1 MSISIVIPVFNEA
14 GNILELFNQIN
25 NNISKIKETLIIYD
39 FKEDNTLPVI
49 DANIHQYRNLKI
61 KLVKN
66 DISPGV
72 INALKV
78 GLNTAKGKYILVLM
92 ADLSDDLRIVDK
104 MLEKLNNGCD
114 IVCGSRYMKD
124 GKQIA
129 LADFVI
135 GNRTDGRVQHTKKNG
150 LWFEEEG
157 TIANYSVAQVIQ
169 AYNANPEIQVRTV
182 AQHLWAEASHKLQYK
197 SETSVPEPVLRA
209 IFRVSALLETVD
221 LEFDRVL
228 DERDL
233 YRQKLDPKALIDN
246 LNADSLEVLL
256 DSILPPQNKNKKEEY
271 GELLIELS
279 ALGIKSPDELE
290 KLLNKNLDEVLEK
303 DSREVRRR
311 AIEKDFIEDDEES
324 RVIEKGVFFVHTVLV
339 RSAFDLEF
347 GSDWRSKVSEFIRE
361 SE

>member
-1 MSISIVIPVFNEA
+1 M
-14 GNILELFNQIN
+14 
-25 NNISKIKETLIIYD
+25 
-39 FKEDNTLPVI
+39 
-49 DANIHQYRNLKI
+49 
-61 KLVKN
+61 
-66 DISPGV
+66 
-72 INALKV
+72 
-78 GLNTAKGKYILVLM
+78 
-92 ADLSDDLRIVDK
+92 
-104 MLEKLNNGCD
+104 
-114 IVCGSRYMKD
+114 
-124 GKQIA
+124 
-129 LADFVI
+129 
-135 GNRTDGRVQHTKKNG
+135 
-150 LWFEEEG
+150 
-157 TIANYSVAQVIQ
+157 
-169 AYNANPEIQVRTV
+169 
-182 AQHLWAEASHKLQYK
+182 
-197 SETSVPEPVLRA
+197 RA